1 MIIIRSPLR
10 ISLGGGGTDL
20 PSYYKKKGGF
30 LVAAAINK
38 YIYVNITFPFTKGII
53 LKYSEYEKVTNIK
66 DIKHKIFKQVLN
78 DILPGCN
85 QIEIS
90 TIADV
95 PGGTGLGSSSSFTN
109 ALIKG
114 LNAYQNLSIDKYSL
128 AKKSCEIEMDKL
140 NQPIGKQD
148 QYISAFGGITAF
160 EFKKNGNV
168 IVEPLQIQKT
178 KLEDMNK
185 KILIFFTNFSRKAN
199 TILKNQNVKSK
210 KNDKKMINNLDTVKK
225 LGLRTKKILLSG
237 NLNDYGLLLNE
248 HWEIKK
254 KRSALMSNDDINHMY
269 EYAQKNGSIGGKLIG
284 AGGGGFFLFFSN
296 DPEKLRQAMKKKNF
310 RELSYN
316 FDFEGTKAI
325 EY

>member
-10 ISLGGGGTDL
+10 ISLGGGSTDL

-160 EFKKNGNV
+160 EFEKNDNV
-168 IVEPLQIQKT
+168 IVEPLKIQKT
-178 KLEDMNK
+178 KLEEMNTN
-185 KILIFFTNFSRKAN
+185 FFTLFLQACSIKFTFISIFGVTCNKGLNF
-199 TILKNQNVKSK
+199 V
-210 KNDKKMINNLDTVKK
+210 
-225 LGLRTKKILLSG
+225 
-237 NLNDYGLLLNE
+237 
-248 HWEIKK
+248 
-254 KRSALMSNDDINHMY
+254 SA
-269 EYAQKNGSIGGKLIG
+269 
-284 AGGGGFFLFFSN
+284 
-296 DPEKLRQAMKKKNF
+296 
-310 RELSYN
+310 
-316 FDFEGTKAI
+316 
-325 EY
+325 